1 MEKRSVTTFAGKPVT
16 LLGHEVKVGD
26 KAPAFTCVKQD
37 LTPFSLA
44 DVEGK
49 VKLVSVVPSVDTGV
63 CELQTV
69 RFNQEAGKLAD
80 TAVITISC
88 DLPFAQGRFCA
99 AKGIDNA
106 VVVSDYNGHHFGL
119 AYGFLIEELM
129 LLNRGIVVI
138 DKDDVVRYVEYVA
151 ENTEH
156 PDYDQALEAARA
168 LL

>member
-156 PDYDQALEAARA
+156 PDDDKALEAARA